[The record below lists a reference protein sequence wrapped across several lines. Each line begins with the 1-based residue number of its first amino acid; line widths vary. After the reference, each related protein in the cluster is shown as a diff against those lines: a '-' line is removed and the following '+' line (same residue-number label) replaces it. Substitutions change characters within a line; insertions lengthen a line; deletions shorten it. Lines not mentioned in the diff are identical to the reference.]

1 VEEFIDALGLAAQ
14 IKSRSISPLEALE
27 ACLEAIDRLNPALNA
42 VIWRDDSAARAE
54 AVAIGERLANGED
67 VGAFAG
73 VPFVVKDL
81 TKAKGQPVTYG
92 SGAVPETPA
101 TEDEL
106 VIAALRRAGFVAC
119 GRTNTP
125 EFGPLTA
132 SENSHYGITRNPWD
146 TSRTSGGSSGGTAAA
161 VASGMV
167 PIGHG
172 NDGGGSIRIP
182 SSCCGLVGLKPSRWR
197 VPSVSPGWFGVSV
210 EGVLTRTV
218 ADTAA
223 ALDCISEPDLSTWE
237 QAPQPRRPFSDEVGE
252 DPGRLRIALLT
263 TSALGVPV
271 DDGPREACERTG
283 RLLESL
289 GHSVEVLEQD
299 VLDLNA
305 VEPFLSVVN
314 TSYGAFDDVDWDRV
328 EPHNRAGHDAGLRV
342 DGLAV
347 VRSLKALRELTRP
360 VVKRWGSEFDVL
372 VTPTMTIEP
381 PPAGQLLAEAH
392 GNPEMPPPT
401 ALAMVAFTVTFNLT
415 GQPAISL
422 PLGEGSS
429 GIPIG
434 VQLVGA
440 PWGEAQ
446 LIQVAS
452 QLEEAAPWRDRHP
465 QLLAPGS

>member
-1 VEEFIDALGLAAQ
+1 MEDFIGAIDLAAQ
-14 IKSRSISPLEALE
+14 IRARSISPLEALE
-27 ACLEAIDRLNPALNA
+27 ASIERIDRFNPTLNA
-42 VIWRDDSAARAE
+42 VIWRDDEMARAE
-54 AVAIGERLANGED
+54 AVALGDCLTRGEE
-67 VGAFAG
+67 VGPFAG
-73 VPFVVKDL
+73 VPYVVKDL
-81 TKAKGQPVTYG
+81 TKANGQPVTYG
-92 SGAVPETPA
+92 SGAVPKTPA
-101 TEDEL
+101 GEDEL

-132 SENSHYGITRNPWD
+132 SENSYYGITRNPWD
-146 TSRTSGGSSGGTAAA
+146 TTRTPGGSSGGTAAA

-197 VPSVSPGWFGVSV
+197 VPSVTPGWMGISV
-210 EGVLTRTV
+210 EGVLTRSV
-218 ADTAA
+218 ADSAA
-223 ALDCISEPDLSTWE
+223 ILDCISQPDLSTWE
-237 QAPQPRRPFSDEVGE
+237 QAPQPSRPFADEVGA

-271 DDGPREACERTG
+271 ERGPREACESTG

-289 GHSVEVLEQD
+289 GHSVEMLDQD
-299 VLDLNA
+299 VLDLSA

-328 EPHNRAGHDAGLRV
+328 EPHNRVGHDAGLAV

-347 VRSLKALRELTRP
+347 VRAINALREMTRP
-360 VVKRWGSEFDVL
+360 VVKRWGTDFDLL
-372 VTPTMTIEP
+372 VTPTLTIEP

-392 GNPEMPPPT
+392 ANPEMPPPT

-415 GQPAISL
+415 GQPAVSL
-422 PLGEGSS
+422 PLGRGTG

-446 LIQVAS
+446 LIRVAS
-452 QLEEAAPWRDRHP
+452 QLEDAAPWSERHP
-465 QLLAPGS
+465 EMVAPA